1 MKPDPS
7 IWCQDPLSP
16 HSLSSGRICPPP
28 HHSSWHFAVLVELPA
43 SMWGLLPQNAS
54 FLCLTNIVVP
64 GGWGQTQVRQPRAD
78 APTIF
83 ILEIYYLIRGQEP
96 HILTT
101 QESLRK
107 SVVWQLF
114 QIKKSLKW
122 KAKSSHVWGRPR
134 IINAK
139 PEYDSTVHSFIQ
151 TLLGLPQREKE
162 TPSHC
167 HQGSGPHPPWEP
179 PASHLLEKCRFSLLG
194 PLHSFLSRPFRGRE
208 RHTEPREKLVEER
221 MKNFEN

>member
-1 MKPDPS
+1 
-7 IWCQDPLSP
+7 
-16 HSLSSGRICPPP
+16 
-28 HHSSWHFAVLVELPA
+28 
-43 SMWGLLPQNAS
+43 MWGLLPQNAS